1 MQDNIVS
8 VILPINR
15 LENLKIDLIDALKN
29 QTFKSFELIIVD
41 SSSHGLLKEKIKE
54 KINFEGLR
62 DIKWI
67 LSKNAFPGK
76 ARNAGIYASS
86 CEIIAFID
94 SMTIPTPN
102 WLQDGVSM
110 LESNEVEYIFGN
122 CKGIYQ
128 DYFTRIVRALT
139 YGAMSFSSLPGSI
152 IKAKALSKIG
162 IQIEYARAGED
173 IEWIQRVKYLG
184 IKSKQPDDITIN
196 YYGFPKN
203 IFQLSRKW
211 FEYSIENAK
220 LNILTFQKVIY
231 FYLLLAGFLYF
242 VYSWNY
248 IFTYGQWD
256 QSSAFIPNL
265 NTFFWGALF
274 GIYFFMRSIYL
285 PLKRK
290 ERLKFIFP
298 INWILIGLIGIII
311 DLAKVPGRVYGLL
324 RIIIFKD

>member
-8 VILPINR
+8 VILPINS

-67 LSKNAFPGK
+67 LSKNAFPVV
-76 ARNAGIYASS
+76 RNAGIYASS

-110 LESNEVEYIFGN
+110 LESNEVEYILEIV
-122 CKGIYQ
+122 KA
-128 DYFTRIVRALT
+128 FTKIILPIVRALT

-173 IEWIQRVKYLG
+173 IEWIQE
-184 IKSKQPDDITIN
+184 
-196 YYGFPKN
+196 
-203 IFQLSRKW
+203 LSIW
-211 FEYSIENAK
+211 E
-220 LNILTFQKVIY
+220 
-231 FYLLLAGFLYF
+231 
-242 VYSWNY
+242 
-248 IFTYGQWD
+248 
-256 QSSAFIPNL
+256 
-265 NTFFWGALF
+265 
-274 GIYFFMRSIYL
+274 
-285 PLKRK
+285 
-290 ERLKFIFP
+290 
-298 INWILIGLIGIII
+298 
-311 DLAKVPGRVYGLL
+311 
-324 RIIIFKD
+324 